1 MSIPKQYLAGLSK
14 TDRVIQK
21 KALLKAR
28 KKYNK
33 KEYLSRPKLES
44 FKSKESRHIT
54 DFHKKYNI
62 KISHQTLPEIA
73 KKTGIPQS
81 ALKKVIKKGE
91 GAYYSSGSRP
101 NQTAHSWAYARLASF
116 LLGRGAYK
124 IDKHVLDNVDKSKI
138 KIKFPQSQQGGAPKK
153 RIPNCC
159 NKTITGK
166 RKGSCKLNTRR
177 DPFKLPRRYSKEYC
191 LDKKKSKKKMG
202 STEIASCT
210 PFLEC
215 PE

>member
-1 MSIPKQYLAGLSK
+1 MSIPKHYLAGLSK
-14 TDRVIQK
+14 TDREIQK
-21 KALLKAR
+21 RALLKAR

-44 FKSKESRHIT
+44 FKAKESRHIT

-62 KISHQTLPEIA
+62 KISHNTLPEIA

-81 ALKKVIKKGE
+81 ALRKVIKKGE

-124 IDKHVLDNVDKSKI
+124 IDKHVLENVDKSKI
-138 KIKFPQSQQGGAPKK
+138 KIKFPKSPQGGE
-153 RIPNCC
+153 IPDCC
-159 NKTITGK
+159 SKSVTGNK
-166 RKGSCKLNTRR
+166 KGSCKLSKRKE
-177 DPFKLPRRYSKEYC
+177 PFKLPRKYSKEYC
-191 LDKKKSKKKMG
+191 LNKKKSKKKMG
-202 STEIASCT
+202 FTEKASCT

-215 PE
+215 